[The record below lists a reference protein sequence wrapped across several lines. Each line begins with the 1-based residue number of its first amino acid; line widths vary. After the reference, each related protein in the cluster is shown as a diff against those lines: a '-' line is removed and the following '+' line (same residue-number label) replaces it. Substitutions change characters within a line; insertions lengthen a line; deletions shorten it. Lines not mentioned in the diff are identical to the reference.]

1 MRMETMETYPIQIGS
16 VTRRVPLHEPFPGV
30 RIPVVDFL
38 GDVEFVRAVAQEL
51 LPKLPEDADLLV
63 TAETSSIPLTHELA
77 SSRGVDYVVARKRR
91 RPYMV
96 DPIIQEVESLTLGAG
111 EVLWL
116 DRRYVEKLLNKNV
129 VLVMD
134 VVASGGTMKA
144 LEKMVNRAGGRV
156 IARMAGFH
164 QGESDLDIT
173 TVAELPQL

>member
-1 MRMETMETYPIQIGS
+1 METMETYPIQIGS

-30 RIPVVDFL
+30 RIPLVDFL
-38 GDVEFVRAVAQEL
+38 GDVEFGRAVAREI
-51 LPKLPEDADLLV
+51 LPKMPEDADLLL
-63 TAETSSIPLTHELA
+63 TCETSSIPLTHELA
-77 SSRGVDYVVARKRR
+77 SARELDYIVARKRR
-91 RPYMV
+91 RPYMI
-96 DPIIQEVESLTLGAG
+96 DPIIQAVEALTLGAV

-116 DRRYVEKLLNKNV
+116 DRRYAEKILNKNV

-156 IARMAGFH
+156 VSRLAGFH
-164 QGESDLDIT
+164 QGETDLEIS

>member
-1 MRMETMETYPIQIGS
+1 MTETMETYPIQIGS

-30 RIPVVDFL
+30 RIPLVDFL

-77 SSRGVDYVVARKRR
+77 SARELDYIVARKRR

-96 DPIIQEVESLTLGAG
+96 DPIIQEVESLTLGAV

-116 DRRYVEKLLNKNV
+116 DRRYAERLLNKNV

-156 IARMAGFH
+156 IGRMAGFH
-164 QGESDLDIT
+164 QGEPELDIT

>member
-1 MRMETMETYPIQIGS
+1 METYPIQIGS

-30 RIPVVDFL
+30 RIPLVDFL
-38 GDVEFVRAVAQEL
+38 GDVEFVRAVAEEL
-51 LPKLPEDADLLV
+51 LPKLPADADLLV
-63 TAETSSIPLTHELA
+63 TAETSSIPLAHELA
-77 SSRGVDYVVARKRR
+77 SARGLDYIVARKRR

-96 DPIIQEVESLTLGAG
+96 DPIIQEVESLTLGTV

-116 DRRYVEKLLNKNV
+116 DRRYAERMLNKNI

-144 LEKMVNRAGGRV
+144 LERMVHRAGGRV

-164 QGESDLDIT
+164 QGESDLEIT

>member
-1 MRMETMETYPIQIGS
+1 MKTVETYPIQIGP

-30 RIPVVDFL
+30 RIPLVDFL

-51 LPKLPEDADLLV
+51 MPKIPEEADLLM
-63 TAETSSIPLTHELA
+63 TAETTSIPLTHELA
-77 SSRGVDYVVARKRR
+77 SARGIDYVVARKRR

-96 DPIIQEVESLTLGAG
+96 DPIIQEVDSLTLGAG

-116 DRRYVEKLLNKNV
+116 DRRYVEKMLNKSV

-156 IARMAGFH
+156 IARVAGFR
-164 QGESDLDIT
+164 QGKSDLEIA

>member
-1 MRMETMETYPIQIGS
+1 METMETYPIQVGS

-30 RIPVVDFL
+30 RIPLVDFL

-51 LPKLPEDADLLV
+51 LPKLPEEAEILM
-63 TAETSSIPLTHELA
+63 TAETSSIPLTHEMA
-77 SSRGVDYVVARKRR
+77 AARGMNYIVARKRR

-116 DRRYVEKLLNKNV
+116 DRRHAERLLNKNV

-144 LEKMVNRAGGRV
+144 LERMVSRAGGKV
-156 IARMAGFH
+156 VGRMAGFH
-164 QGESDLDIT
+164 QGDLKLDIV

>member
-1 MRMETMETYPIQIGS
+1 METMETYPIQIGS

-30 RIPVVDFL
+30 RIPLVNFL
-38 GDVEFVRAVAQEL
+38 GDVEFVRAVANEL
-51 LPKLPEDADLLV
+51 LPKLPEATEILM

-77 SSRGVDYVVARKRR
+77 AARGFDYLVARKRR

-116 DRRYVEKLLNKNV
+116 DRRHAEQLLNKNV
-129 VLVMD
+129 TLVMD

-144 LEKMVNRAGGRV
+144 LEHMVNRAGGKVVGRL
-156 IARMAGFH
+156 AGFH
-164 QGESDLDIT
+164 QGETPLDIV

>member
-1 MRMETMETYPIQIGS
+1 MKMETMETYPIQIGS

-30 RIPVVDFL
+30 RIPLVNFL

-51 LPKLPEDADLLV
+51 LPKLPDEVDLLV
-63 TAETSSIPLTHELA
+63 TAETSSIPLTHEIA
-77 SSRGVDYVVARKRR
+77 SARELNYVVARKRR

-96 DPIIQEVESLTLGAG
+96 DPIIQEVESLTLGAV

-116 DRRYVEKLLNKNV
+116 DRRQAEWILNKNV
-129 VLVMD
+129 ALVMD

-144 LEKMVNRAGGRV
+144 LEKMVARAGGRV
-156 IARMAGFH
+156 VARMAGFH
-164 QGESDLDIT
+164 QGESELEIV